1 MNPFNRLRFW
11 SLNYLGLNA
20 YTVTEV
26 PAYNP
31 RLRWSQIRFWTMLL
45 EGDDGGIGEMM
56 DWDTELPPDPKA
68 WLEEH
73 RVKA

>member
-1 MNPFNRLRFW
+1 MNLFNRLRFW
-11 SLNYLGLNA
+11 SLNPLGLDA

-26 PAYNP
+26 PSFTP
-31 RLRWSQIRFWTMLL
+31 RLRWDQLRFWSMLL
-45 EGDDGGIGEMM
+45 DEDDEGIARMIGA
-56 DWDTELPPDPKA
+56 DFELPPDPKA